1 MAAIL
6 LDVDGVLHVSG
17 QPIPGAGDAVRQLRG
32 DGHRLRF
39 VTNATTRS
47 KTQLA
52 TDLQAMG
59 IELEPEEVQ
68 TTADAAVAALRGQR
82 VLALVMHALVGDL
95 EGVELVGEN
104 ADAVL
109 VGGADDSPETNL
121 VFSYMN
127 LARAF
132 AELELGAELYCLH
145 RNRWWQTQR
154 GPLLD
159 SGCYVAGLEYAAQT
173 EAMVLGKPSP
183 AYFGAACRAL
193 DAEPSMAWMVGDDIE
208 TDVAGARGVGMRAVL
223 VRTGKF
229 RPDAVEAS
237 RIKPDGIVSSIA
249 QLPEWLEE
257 HLV

>member
-17 QPIPGAGDAVRQLRG
+17 QPIPGAPEAVRRLR
-32 DGHRLRF
+32 DAGHRLRF

-47 KTQLA
+47 KAQLA
-52 TDLQAMG
+52 GDLQAMG
-59 IELEPEEVQ
+59 IELEADEVQ
-68 TTADAAVAALRGQR
+68 TTADAAVAALRGRR
-82 VLALVMHALVGDL
+82 VLALVMHAYVGDL
-95 EGVELVGEN
+95 DGVELVGEN

-132 AELELGAELYCLH
+132 AELELGADLYCLH

-159 SGCYVAGLEYAAQT
+159 SGCYVAGLEYAAQA
-173 EAMVLGKPSP
+173 EATVLGKPSP
-183 AYFGAACRAL
+183 AYFDAACRAL
-193 DAEPSMAWMVGDDIE
+193 DAEPSMAWMVGDDLD
-208 TDVAGARGVGMRAVL
+208 TDVAGAHGVGMHAVL

-257 HLV
+257 HLA

>member
-17 QPIPGAGDAVRQLRG
+17 QPIPGAADAVRRLRR

-39 VTNATTRS
+39 VTNTTTRS
-47 KTQLA
+47 KAELA
-52 TDLQAMG
+52 TGLQAMG
-59 IELEPEEVQ
+59 IELDVAEVQ
-68 TTADAAVAALRGQR
+68 TTADAAVEALRGRR

-95 EGVELVGEN
+95 EGLELVGDN

-109 VGGADDSPETNL
+109 IGGADDSPETNL

-132 AELELGAELYCLH
+132 AELEVGADLYCLH

-173 EAMVLGKPSP
+173 AATVLGKPSA
-183 AYFGAACRAL
+183 AYFDAACRAL
-193 DAEPSMAWMVGDDIE
+193 DAEPSMAWMVGDDVEI
-208 TDVAGARGVGMRAVL
+208 DVAGARGVGMRAVL

-229 RPDAVEAS
+229 RPDAVEQS
-237 RIKPDGIVSSIA
+237 RIKPDGIVSSIS
-249 QLPEWLEE
+249 QLPEWIEA
-257 HLV
+257 HIA

>member
-17 QPIPGAGDAVRQLRG
+17 QPIPGAADAVQRLREA
-32 DGHRLRF
+32 GHRLRF

-47 KTQLA
+47 KAQLA
-52 TDLQAMG
+52 AELQAMG

-68 TTADAAVAALRGQR
+68 TTADAAVEALRGKR
-82 VLALVMHALVGDL
+82 VLALVMHAFVGDLDGVDLVGDN
-95 EGVELVGEN
+95 V
-104 ADAVL
+104 DAVL
-109 VGGADDSPETNL
+109 IGGADDSPETNL

-132 AELELGAELYCLH
+132 AELELGADLYCLH

-159 SGCYVAGLEYAAQT
+159 TGCYVAGLEYAAQT
-173 EAMVLGKPSP
+173 EATVLGKPSP
-183 AYFGAACRAL
+183 AYFDAALSAL
-193 DAEPSMAWMVGDDIE
+193 DAEPSMTWMVGDDIE
-208 TDVAGARGVGMRAVL
+208 TDVVGARGVGMHGVL

-229 RPDAVEAS
+229 RPDAVETS
-237 RIKPDGIVSSIA
+237 RVQPDGIVSSIA
-249 QLPEWLEE
+249 HLPEWLEE
-257 HLV
+257 HMA